1 MLLSTSVLWLATKY
15 LFDRGSFHWIVS
27 LPAIAGTCV
36 TVSYIVTAGIGLGL
50 PQSLSQPVGIAVG
63 VVCLIALIIA
73 HNKRKTVIDTKL

>member
-1 MLLSTSVLWLATKY
+1 M
-15 LFDRGSFHWIVS
+15 S

-63 VVCLIALIIA
+63 VICLIALIIA
-73 HNKRKTVIDTKL
+73 HNRRKVVVDLK